1 MQFSEPFARACDLP
15 GTHDQQGDDEAR
27 GDAQEADRDDVRDLI
42 GMLPE
47 LGLFGAH
54 PQRQAQADPEPES
67 FLDVI
72 GNHVAASVL
81 AAAGQA
87 LSRISHKT
95 ATVFGLMLSFPAL
108 AHAFLTAILQ
118 QMTYTL
124 YYSPGAASLAV
135 HWMLLELGV
144 PFEAKRVDLD
154 AGAQR
159 SAEYLRLNPAGR
171 VPTLVID
178 GVAHGESTA
187 LLMLL
192 AERHPEKKF
201 APEAG
206 APTRADWLETMIY
219 LANTV
224 LPAMR
229 DWFYADKDGD
239 PQGAE
244 AVKALA
250 RRRIEGA
257 WDRLDARLA
266 DGRVHLLGSEL
277 STVDFLGTMLMR
289 WSRNMPRPATTW
301 KNLAPYIQRMR
312 SRPSFVEVNDREGL
326 TDWRNS

>member
-1 MQFSEPFARACDLP
+1 MA
-15 GTHDQQGDDEAR
+15 
-27 GDAQEADRDDVRDLI
+27 
-42 GMLPE
+42 
-47 LGLFGAH
+47 
-54 PQRQAQADPEPES
+54 
-67 FLDVI
+67 
-72 GNHVAASVL
+72 
-81 AAAGQA
+81 
-87 LSRISHKT
+87 
-95 ATVFGLMLSFPAL
+95 
-108 AHAFLTAILQ
+108 
-118 QMTYTL
+118 YTL

-135 HWMLLELGV
+135 HWMLIELRI
-144 PFEAKRVDLD
+144 PFEAKRVDID

-159 SAEYLRLNPAGR
+159 SPEYLRLNPTGR
-171 VPTLVID
+171 VPTLVVE
-178 GVAHGESTA
+178 GVPHGESTA

-192 AERHPEKKF
+192 AERHPEKKL
-201 APEAG
+201 APAPG

-266 DGRVHLLGSEL
+266 DGRIHLLGSEL

-301 KNLAPYIQRMR
+301 TNLAPYIQRMR
-312 SRPSFVEVNDREGL
+312 SRPAFIEVNNREGL
-326 TDWRNS
+326 TDWRNA